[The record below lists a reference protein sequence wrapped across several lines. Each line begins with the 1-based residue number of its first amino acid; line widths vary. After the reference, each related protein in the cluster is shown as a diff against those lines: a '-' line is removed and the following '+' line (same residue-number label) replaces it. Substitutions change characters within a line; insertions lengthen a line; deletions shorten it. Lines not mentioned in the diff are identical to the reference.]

1 MINEHRERTEEVKS
15 ESQREP
21 FTSLVVDRKISKSKK
36 PLVIKQETRYNQD
49 IKSKKNHMGAFY
61 PFVSE
66 SNLTLSCAE
75 RYLSLLWDYLHNEMC
90 NLESS
95 FIILLI

>member
-1 MINEHRERTEEVKS
+1 LINEHRERTEEVKS

-66 SNLTLSCAE
+66 SNLTLSQAGTNVAKTGGSC
-75 RYLSLLWDYLHNEMC
+75 
-90 NLESS
+90 
-95 FIILLI
+95 

>member
-66 SNLTLSCAE
+66 SNLTLSIKKK
-75 RYLSLLWDYLHNEMC
+75 RL
-90 NLESS
+90 LESNKS
-95 FIILLI
+95 VTLIIEIVIFLV

>member
-66 SNLTLSCAE
+66 SNLTLSCGKAKLYKPE
-75 RYLSLLWDYLHNEMC
+75 KYGTLKSRCGIGRRN
-90 NLESS
+90 
-95 FIILLI
+95 

>member
-66 SNLTLSCAE
+66 SNLTLSK
-75 RYLSLLWDYLHNEMC
+75 SIT
-90 NLESS
+90 NLM
-95 FIILLI
+95 FWGKTDRIYNV

>member
-66 SNLTLSCAE
+66 SNLTLSIQFFTFSNPDI
-75 RYLSLLWDYLHNEMC
+75 YG
-90 NLESS
+90 
-95 FIILLI
+95 IIAIQKI

>member
-66 SNLTLSCAE
+66 SNLTLSN
-75 RYLSLLWDYLHNEMC
+75 YLE
-90 NLESS
+90 NLTLDFLCGTIYAMIEKK
-95 FIILLI
+95 LCQK

>member
-66 SNLTLSCAE
+66 SNLTLSN
-75 RYLSLLWDYLHNEMC
+75 YLE
-90 NLESS
+90 NLTLE
-95 FIILLI
+95 FLCDIIYVMVEKELCQK